1 MGNYGNDRSGGS
13 RYGGGGGGYRRDSGN
28 RRDFGGDR
36 DRGPKEMFK
45 TICDE
50 CGKSCEVP
58 FRPSGDKPVYCS
70 DCFNL
75 KNDRDG
81 GRPER
86 RDFDRNERPERGES
100 RSAAP
105 SADNGKI
112 LEKLNELNTKFEK
125 LLNVLEALT
134 VDEDED
140 DSDEEV
146 SEVEETPVVEEPKK
160 EKKTRAKKTD
170 VAVDIVAE

>member
-45 TICDE
+45 TVCDE

-70 DCFNL
+70 DCFNERNE
-75 KNDRDG
+75 KGDS
-81 GRPER
+81 GRSER
-86 RDFDRNERPERGES
+86 RDDRSERPERET
-100 RSAAP
+100 RSAPANN
-105 SADNGKI
+105 AGNEKI
-112 LEKLNELNTKFEK
+112 MEQLASLNMKFEK
-125 LLNVLEALT
+125 LLTVLEALT
-134 VDEDED
+134 VEEDED
-140 DSDEEV
+140 DMEVATEEV
-146 SEVEETPVVEEPKK
+146 VEAPVK
-160 EKKTRAKKTD
+160 EKKARAKKSD
-170 VAVDIVAE
+170 AVVAE